1 MPRIQSSSTASKI
14 PVWKGQERDK
24 SGRFVKKGTSLSD
37 SNQDQLH
44 RDDQQVSTSESTPLV
59 LEGLCLFIIP
69 RSMTYKES
77 TIEKDYKRA
86 HIAESGKKICR
97 AEDAEMTKVTRDMRN

>member
-1 MPRIQSSSTASKI
+1 MISVFELLIFRN
-14 PVWKGQERDK
+14 
-24 SGRFVKKGTSLSD
+24 L
-37 SNQDQLH
+37 
-44 RDDQQVSTSESTPLV
+44 
-59 LEGLCLFIIP
+59 GLCLFIIP

-86 HIAESGKKICR
+86 HIAESGKMICR